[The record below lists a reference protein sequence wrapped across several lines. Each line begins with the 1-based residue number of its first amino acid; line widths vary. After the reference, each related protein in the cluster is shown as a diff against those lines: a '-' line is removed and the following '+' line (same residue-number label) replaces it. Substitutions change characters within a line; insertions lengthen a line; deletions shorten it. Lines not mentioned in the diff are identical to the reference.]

1 MYYCHIIKDSIC
13 ASNPLKITQKSPLPL
28 KFLNSQIYLKITEN
42 LRISI
47 REDPLIKDTMN
58 SPQYLT
64 NSLLERT

>member
-28 KFLNSQIYLKITEN
+28 KFFNSQIYLKITGN
-42 LRISI
+42 L
-47 REDPLIKDTMN
+47 T
-58 SPQYLT
+58 PQYLT